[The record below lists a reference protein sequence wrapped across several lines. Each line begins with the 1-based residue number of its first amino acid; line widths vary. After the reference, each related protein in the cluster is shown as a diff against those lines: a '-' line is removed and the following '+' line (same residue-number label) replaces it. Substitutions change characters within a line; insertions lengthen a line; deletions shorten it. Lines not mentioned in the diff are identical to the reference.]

1 MLRRASRTARRGV
14 LFSAATLVLAGCGFF
29 TRVQGPAASPR
40 APERKVVE
48 RRLAAPS
55 MPPDSEGRAVLR
67 AATKARGK
75 KILVS
80 TEDRW
85 LWYVSGTDTLM
96 SVPVAV
102 GMGKDFTFQ
111 GKRWHFATPRGRR
124 KVLLKRPNP
133 IWTVPEWHYYER
145 SAQEGLKLVK
155 MVPGRRYT
163 LSDGTYLIVR
173 GTQVGR
179 VNQFGNFWAIDPGIE
194 IIFDK
199 TLFVPPVN
207 SAQRRVPNALGPY
220 KLDMGDGYLIHGTH
234 IYNEDSI
241 GEAVSH
247 GCVRLRNE
255 DVTKL
260 YAMVPVGTPVYI
272 F

>member
-1 MLRRASRTARRGV
+1 MLRTARRTARRGV
-14 LFSAATLVLAGCGFF
+14 LFSLAGFALAGCGFF
-29 TRVQGPAASPR
+29 SRVPGTAAPRPAEPK
-40 APERKVVE
+40 PIE
-48 RRLAAPS
+48 RRVAAPS
-55 MPPDSEGRAVLR
+55 PPPDSAGRAVLR
-67 AATKARGK
+67 SAGKVRGR

-85 LWYVSGTDTLM
+85 LWYVSGRDTLM
-96 SVPVAV
+96 SAPVAV

-111 GKRWHFATPRGRR
+111 GKRWHFSTPRGRR
-124 KVLLKRPNP
+124 KVVQKRPNP

-145 SAQEGLKLVK
+145 SSQEGLELVK

-179 VNQFGNFWAIDPGIE
+179 VNQFGNFWAINPGIE

-199 TLFVPPVN
+199 KLFVPPQN
-207 SAQRRVPNALGPY
+207 SAQRRVPDALGPY

-247 GCVRLRNE
+247 GCVRMMNV

-260 YAMVPVGTPVYI
+260 YAIVPVGTPVFI